1 MFKIK
6 DRVKESSIT
15 EGNPLKIVL
24 NDTYGGFQS
33 FSDAIGSGNSTFY
46 TIENNANYEIGIG
59 TYDSADNSIS
69 RDIILE
75 SSNNDGRIT
84 LLGVSVVFGTYPGTH
99 AFFLND
105 QGFASGQAPYYSGV
119 AFPDGRVQNVA
130 YQGSGELGHIT
141 FWNGTHSFDSNHYLV
156 WDNPTSTLIV
166 SGIAR
171 FDSDVYISGNFE
183 VAGTQTIVNTEINNS
198 AVSGTTLTQS
208 TFRIDDAAGCF
219 FHAYVD
225 NDDDNMVALYSTN
238 EATPTWRLG
247 LKDYSSS
254 FVGAPSRGFVFGDR
268 DSIGGVAD
276 NITDNLYVLNA
287 SNGFWVKHVGRD
299 ILNVDRNNGLTL
311 YNDSPVVTPL
321 NIIGAAGQSSSLQ
334 SWNQYSGSTVATMSN
349 SGRLKINSV
358 EYPDGSVQTT
368 ASTSLQLRT
377 RDYKTISSNYLITED
392 DDVILINSS
401 ASPITITLPEALT
414 LPGYTFTFKK
424 ISGTNSITINADPDN
439 LIDGESSISINY
451 NNETYSIFSNSN
463 NWYIL

>member
-1 MFKIK
+1 MFKVK
-6 DRVKESSIT
+6 DRIKESSIT

-24 NDTYGGFQS
+24 NDTYGGFES

-75 SSNNDGRIT
+75 SSNNDNKIS

-99 AFFLND
+99 AFFVND
-105 QGFASGQAPYYSGV
+105 QGIASGQAPYYSGI

-130 YQGSGELGHIT
+130 YQGSGEPGHIAFFT
-141 FWNGTHSFDSNHYLV
+141 DKHNFDTNHYLT
-156 WDNPTSTLIV
+156 WNDATSTLNV
-166 SGIAR
+166 SGVAKLY
-171 FDSDVYISGNFE
+171 SDVYISGNLQ
-183 VAGTQTIVNTEINNS
+183 VAGTQTIVNTQIDNS

-225 NDDDNMVALYSTN
+225 NDDDNIVALYSTN

-287 SNGFWVKHVGRD
+287 STGFWVKHVGRD
-299 ILNVDRNNGLTL
+299 ILNVQRNDGINF
-311 YNDSPVVTPL
+311 YNDSPVVVPL
-321 NIIGAAGQSSSLQ
+321 TLHGASAQSSNLQ
-334 SWNQYSGSTVATMSN
+334 EWQDYSE
-349 SGRLKINSV
+349 SV
-358 EYPDGSVQTT
+358 LASVSKDGHVVTT
-368 ASTSLQLRT
+368 KSDTTGDNIRIRTS
-377 RDYKTISSNYLITED
+377 KTPT
-392 DDVILINSS
+392 S
-401 ASPITITLPEALT
+401 ASDTGSQGDIAWDAN
-414 LPGYTFTFKK
+414 YVYVC
-424 ISGTNSITINADPDN
+424 ISTNTWKRAE
-439 LIDGESSISINY
+439 LSS
-451 NNETYSIFSNSN
+451 
-463 NWYIL
+463 W